1 MAKTMQYMELVMVVL
16 DLYARLRSK
25 LNFGASLKA
34 FLYKP
39 GDIERE
45 SAPKQRFTEKL
56 AAI

>member
-1 MAKTMQYMELVMVVL
+1 MQYMELVMVVL
-16 DLYARLRSK
+16 DLYARLRRK
-25 LNFGASLKA
+25 LNLGASLKA